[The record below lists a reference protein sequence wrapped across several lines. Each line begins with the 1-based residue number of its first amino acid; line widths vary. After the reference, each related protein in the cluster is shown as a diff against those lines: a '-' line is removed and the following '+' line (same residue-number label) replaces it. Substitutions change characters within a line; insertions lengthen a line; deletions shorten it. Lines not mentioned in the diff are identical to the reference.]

1 MLPSPTQHASVY
13 TDFNGL
19 NKLKSA
25 AAKDTP
31 EARRETAQQFEA
43 MFIQMMLKTMRQ
55 ASEGDEL
62 LGGSQVEMSRDM
74 YDKQLSIELSKNG
87 AIGIGDL
94 MLKQMGELPNTTAT
108 TSLTDA
114 LNAAPKTDSNSLQ
127 AQNIPL
133 EISTR
138 LSDSGKATRTPAP
151 SAEQQTPQGFIRQ
164 LHSDAQITAEKL
176 GTKPEA
182 ILAIAAL
189 ETGWGQHVIPTLDG
203 GSSNNLFGI
212 KADKNWNNEQIVST
226 TLEFE
231 DGVMQ
236 KRQEPFRQYASTQ
249 ESMQDFAD
257 FLMQNPRYK
266 TALAKAD
273 NPQNFIEELHKAG
286 YATDPDYTDKVL
298 AVMNKIKPM
307 TQDMSLLADNKV
319 KEIKHLRL

>member
-1 MLPSPTQHASVY
+1 MMKTEHASVY

-94 MLKQMGELPNTTAT
+94 MLKQMGDLPDTPVSDTPKSFPQTVSNAFQNPGRPNDFTARFMDREDSTTKA
-108 TSLTDA
+108 SYSPDW
-114 LNAAPKTDSNSLQ
+114 KTPED
-127 AQNIPL
+127 
-133 EISTR
+133 
-138 LSDSGKATRTPAP
+138 
-151 SAEQQTPQGFIRQ
+151 FIRQ
-164 LHSDAQITAEKL
+164 LKPSAENAAQKL
-176 GTKPEA
+176 GAKSEA

-189 ETGWGQHVIPTLDG
+189 ETGWGQHIIPAANGT
-203 GSSNNLFGI
+203 SSNNLFGV
-212 KADKNWNNEQIVST
+212 KAGQNWNHDQVIAT

-231 DGVMQ
+231 DGIMQ
-236 KRQEPFRQYASTQ
+236 KHREPFRQYTSAQDSI
-249 ESMQDFAD
+249 QDFAD
-257 FLMQNPRYK
+257 FLMQNPRYE
-266 TALAKAD
+266 TALSQAD
-273 NPQNFIEELHKAG
+273 NPQRFIEELHKAG
-286 YATDPDYTDKVL
+286 YATDQNYAEKVL
-298 AVMNKIKPM
+298 SVMEKVNAM
-307 TQDMSLLADNKV
+307 TQEIAMVAD
-319 KEIKHLRL
+319 R

>member
-1 MLPSPTQHASVY
+1 MLENPTQHANIY
-13 TDFNGL
+13 TDFSGI

-25 AAKDTP
+25 AANDTP

-43 MFIQMMLKTMRQ
+43 LFIQMMLKNMRQ
-55 ASEGDEL
+55 ASEGDDL

-94 MLKQMGELPNTTAT
+94 MLKQMGELPNTTVT

-114 LNAAPKTDSNSLQ
+114 LNAAPATDSTSLQ

-133 EISTR
+133 EISPQ
-138 LSDSGKATRTPAP
+138 LLDLGKVTRTPAP

-164 LHSDAQITAEKL
+164 LHSDAQIIAEKL
-176 GTKPEA
+176 GAKPEA

-189 ETGWGQHVIPTLDG
+189 ETGWGQHIIPALDG
-203 GSSNNLFGI
+203 SSSNNLFAV
-212 KADKNWNNEQIVST
+212 KADKKWHKEQVVST

-257 FLMQNPRYK
+257 FLTQNPRYK
-266 TALAKAD
+266 TALDKAD
-273 NPQNFIEELHKAG
+273 NPQYFIEELHKAG
-286 YATDPDYTDKVL
+286 YATDPNYAEKVLSVMEKVNTMTQEIAMVTDK
-298 AVMNKIKPM
+298 
-307 TQDMSLLADNKV
+307 
-319 KEIKHLRL
+319 